1 MAGTKNPF
9 VHVCSSVPVSPS
21 VVTIIWLWTLNL
33 KASLGVAPKRN
44 YDVSVHFTSSM
55 PLTTFLVLGAALLL
69 HNWVKAFID
78 SHFIFLYIAI
88 SVMNFDCRIFFVKS
102 LPGFKIQV
110 RLQNTFDI
118 IVCMVFFIFGTM
130 AWWPIR
136 LFLAFVLYLCLILN
150 QIIIIP
156 EPNSTAWKKWAWR
169 LTWIFYFHKANNLHI
184 CISFRYLQKWHIL

>member
-1 MAGTKNPF
+1 MAGTNPF

-69 HNWVKAFID
+69 HNGVKVFIN
-78 SHFIFLYIAI
+78 SHLIFLHIVI
-88 SVMNFDCRIFFVKS
+88 SRKNLIFLVKS
-102 LPGFKIQV
+102 LPGFQIQM

-136 LFLAFVLYLCLILN
+136 LFLAFVLYLCLIFN

-156 EPNSTAWKKWAWR
+156 EPNITAWKNG
-169 LTWIFYFHKANNLHI
+169 HDV
-184 CISFRYLQKWHIL
+184 